1 MNIEELVDALR
12 VEAGYVQ
19 HFTWEGGGRVFARAA
34 DVIEKQQNELRV
46 LRQALHEANQRSYEL
61 DHMIEIMA
69 RYKPYTDV
77 EMFRMRKEARGG
89 SE

>member
-1 MNIEELVDALR
+1 MTVEELIDALR

-19 HFTWEGGGRVFARAA
+19 HFTWEGGGRVFSRAA
-34 DVIEKQQNELRV
+34 DVIEKQHNELRV
-46 LRQALHEANQRSYEL
+46 LRQALHEANQRNYEL

-69 RYKPYTDV
+69 RYKPYSDV
-77 EMFRMRKEARGG
+77 EMFQMRKEARGG